1 MNPREATGYLC
12 LVVFAEPPV
21 LDSAQRRLPIR
32 PKCLLA
38 GFLAPRAFALAVL
51 AVCSFAGPS
60 AEAPSSQQPPF
71 PAQSQRP
78 DQTKPLEDKTVT
90 AAPLQ
95 QPTATEMS
103 KKETV
108 ASAFLRGLQYQEYE
122 VRSAAEA
129 MPEEKYGYRP
139 AEGQFK
145 NEKPQFGP
153 AEVRTFAEQVKRVAC
168 SNFGF
173 AAELDGQKPPEGCDK
188 EGPSPAKT
196 KKELLIYLRDSF
208 AAIRKSLGAIDAK
221 NMFDPIEGPYA
232 GPNTRLG
239 LATVV
244 IWHAADHY
252 GQMLLYLREN
262 GIVPPAS
269 RPNPPELKDAY

>member
-1 MNPREATGYLC
+1 MRPNYP
-12 LVVFAEPPV
+12 FA
-21 LDSAQRRLPIR
+21 A
-32 PKCLLA
+32 
-38 GFLAPRAFALAVL
+38 FLSLRALAVVVL
-51 AVCSFAGPS
+51 VVCSFAGQP
-60 AEAPSSQQPPF
+60 AEAQSSQQPPF

-78 DQTKPLEDKTVT
+78 DQTAPLEDKSAPQQHEST
-90 AAPLQ
+90 AA
-95 QPTATEMS
+95 EMS

-108 ASAFLRGLQYQEYE
+108 ASALLRGLQYQQYE

-139 AEGQFK
+139 AEGKFK

-153 AEVRTFAEQVKRVAC
+153 AEVRTFAEQVKHVAC

-208 AAIRKSLGAIDAK
+208 AAIRKSLGAVDAK

-239 LATVV
+239 LATVI
-244 IWHAADHY
+244 IWHNADHY